1 MPIHFKINN
10 SLMIVK
16 RKEKIMKILF
26 VMLIMFVA
34 LVTVAIADDAQ
45 LAAAIA
51 AHNAQC
57 ANVQA
62 GTPLATVCAQEAA
75 ALQARIAASKK

>member
-1 MPIHFKINN
+1 
-10 SLMIVK
+10 MIVK
-16 RKEKIMKILF
+16 RKEKIMKTLF
-26 VMLIMFVA
+26 VILIMLIA
-34 LVTVAIADDAQ
+34 LVTVANAGDAQ

-51 AHNAQC
+51 AHNAKC

-62 GTPLATVCAQEAA
+62 GTPLATVCAQEEA